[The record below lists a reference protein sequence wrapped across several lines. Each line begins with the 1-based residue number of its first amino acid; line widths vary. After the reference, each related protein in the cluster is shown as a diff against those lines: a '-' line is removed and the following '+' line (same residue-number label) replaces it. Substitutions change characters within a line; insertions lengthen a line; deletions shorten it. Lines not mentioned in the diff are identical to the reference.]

1 MEGSEREGTQGVDA
15 PGIARVLG
23 FAIALGALGRDEAAR
38 EETRAKGLAFKA
50 FEGSKAAIPYVDQ
63 TAR

>member
-1 MEGSEREGTQGVDA
+1 VVTTTQDAGKARWKGVSAKERKELMRQ
-15 PGIARVLG
+15 
-23 FAIALGALGRDEAAR
+23 AAR